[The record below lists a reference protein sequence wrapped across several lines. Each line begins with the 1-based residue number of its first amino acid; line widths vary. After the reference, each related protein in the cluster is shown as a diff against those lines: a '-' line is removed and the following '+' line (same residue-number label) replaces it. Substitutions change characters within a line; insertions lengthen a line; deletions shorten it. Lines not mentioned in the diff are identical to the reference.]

1 MERITTWNRKHVLLA
16 DALYAVIIS
25 IFFTLM
31 AGTNDSN
38 PGIIAYFDHTVMAFW
53 SFVLMVP
60 VAMRRWKPQMA
71 TLLFAGLV
79 VVQLAF
85 GPSMVYA
92 DLMAPWMLYSAIVY
106 ADPRNSKAFIVLAVA
121 IGALASPVIIW
132 SADAGPILNQGV
144 PFDGLSPLKTC
155 SGTYIYGLSGDC
167 ATTMTTDSAAIFI
180 FIAVYLFAAIIVAY
194 WQRARRITVSM
205 MHERNDA
212 LQAKE
217 DEERHIAALAERA
230 RIARD
235 MHDVVAHTLSIIII
249 QSDGGRYAGAN
260 NPALARQTMET
271 IRHES
276 ERALHDMKRLLGV
289 FGGSDHADYADV
301 DALIDQARAAAGMGC
316 TIRKTVSGQPRV
328 AALGAQAS
336 TAMYRMVQEALTN
349 VRKYGGPNVTV
360 QISEIWGA
368 DGLHVT
374 VADNGRGASSSLDGH
389 KPGYGLIGMCER
401 IGAVGGSVTSGP
413 QLGGGFVVSGFVP
426 YSTVSTQSEAAAPAS
441 ESPNVASSAAVSS
454 GAAIMPMA
462 APTTGTVSMATDT
475 GNTGVVS
482 NVANAPQSAVASQ
495 VGVVQ
500 PADVTQPAG
509 AKMPRPVSQMSSVP
523 TQAPPAPITIRL
535 RTILSALRSKPIQQ
549 ASVTGKQRLNWIE
562 RMSQWTERHY
572 LLTDLLLTILV
583 AWMLLSINSSVIY
596 TGGIYTEGLQPYNR
610 FDRALTIIILIP
622 LIFRRRFPESSALA
636 VAILAAL
643 QLLFF
648 EPVGLVDILAS
659 LVTLYSAV
667 LYGRDKA
674 WRWTGIAALADSALF
689 GCKIFAAQTGYRSI
703 FSMLSQSRPAYSLAA
718 TPAAFASA
726 IMFMVISLAL
736 CISATAMARWSRS
749 SGSNAL
755 VLQAREEALRA
766 EQAKQRILA
775 ANMERDRI
783 SESIQSE
790 VTMTL
795 TSVIDQAVAG
805 LRMLDDCERHGE
817 QPSPGA
823 ISEAF
828 AAIGSQGRAAL
839 AHMRKLLGVLRETGS
854 SDEAH
859 RQEQPGMQLRPAAS
873 LDKQLHDSQLHGIA
887 S

>member
-1 MERITTWNRKHVLLA
+1 MLLA

-144 PFDGLSPLKTC
+144 SFDGLSPLETC

-167 ATTMTTDSAAIFI
+167 ATTITTSSVAIFI

-205 MHERNDA
+205 LHERNDA

-301 DALIDQARAAAGMGC
+301 DALIDQAYAAAGMGC

-360 QISEIWGA
+360 QISEIWRA

-389 KPGYGLIGMCER
+389 KPGYGLIGMRER

-441 ESPNVASSAAVSS
+441 ESPNAASSAAVSS

-475 GNTGVVS
+475 GNAGVVS

-500 PADVTQPAG
+500 PAGVADVIGPDTSAAGAHHHTPAHDSVRPALEADPAG
-509 AKMPRPVSQMSSVP
+509 
-523 TQAPPAPITIRL
+523 IRYRGAAAQL
-535 RTILSALRSKPIQQ
+535 
-549 ASVTGKQRLNWIE
+549 
-562 RMSQWTERHY
+562 
-572 LLTDLLLTILV
+572 
-583 AWMLLSINSSVIY
+583 
-596 TGGIYTEGLQPYNR
+596 
-610 FDRALTIIILIP
+610 DRAHV
-622 LIFRRRFPESSALA
+622 A
-636 VAILAAL
+636 V
-643 QLLFF
+643 
-648 EPVGLVDILAS
+648 D
-659 LVTLYSAV
+659 
-667 LYGRDKA
+667 
-674 WRWTGIAALADSALF
+674 
-689 GCKIFAAQTGYRSI
+689 
-703 FSMLSQSRPAYSLAA
+703 
-718 TPAAFASA
+718 
-726 IMFMVISLAL
+726 
-736 CISATAMARWSRS
+736 
-749 SGSNAL
+749 
-755 VLQAREEALRA
+755 
-766 EQAKQRILA
+766 
-775 ANMERDRI
+775 
-783 SESIQSE
+783 
-790 VTMTL
+790 
-795 TSVIDQAVAG
+795 
-805 LRMLDDCERHGE
+805 
-817 QPSPGA
+817 
-823 ISEAF
+823 
-828 AAIGSQGRAAL
+828 RAAL
-839 AHMRKLLGVLRETGS
+839 SA
-854 SDEAH
+854 D
-859 RQEQPGMQLRPAAS
+859 RPAAHHTGG
-873 LDKQLHDSQLHGIA
+873 LDAAFHQSIRHIRRGTAARQPFRPRIDDHHPDSVDLPTQVPGIQRAGGGHPRRA
-887 S
+887 SAAVLRAGQPGRYPRFPCGPVFRGVVRP

>member
-1 MERITTWNRKHVLLA
+1 
-16 DALYAVIIS
+16 
-25 IFFTLM
+25 
-31 AGTNDSN
+31 
-38 PGIIAYFDHTVMAFW
+38 
-53 SFVLMVP
+53 
-60 VAMRRWKPQMA
+60 
-71 TLLFAGLV
+71 
-79 VVQLAF
+79 
-85 GPSMVYA
+85 
-92 DLMAPWMLYSAIVY
+92 
-106 ADPRNSKAFIVLAVA
+106 
-121 IGALASPVIIW
+121 
-132 SADAGPILNQGV
+132 
-144 PFDGLSPLKTC
+144 
-155 SGTYIYGLSGDC
+155 
-167 ATTMTTDSAAIFI
+167 
-180 FIAVYLFAAIIVAY
+180 
-194 WQRARRITVSM
+194 
-205 MHERNDA
+205 
-212 LQAKE
+212 
-217 DEERHIAALAERA
+217 
-230 RIARD
+230 

-301 DALIDQARAAAGMGC
+301 DALSDQARAAAGMGC

-360 QISEIWGA
+360 LISEIWGA

-389 KPGYGLIGMCER
+389 KPGYGLIGMRER

-426 YSTVSTQSEAAAPAS
+426 YSTVSTQSEDAAPAS

-475 GNTGVVS
+475 GNAGVVS

-500 PADVTQPAG
+500 PAGVTQPAG

-549 ASVTGKQRLNWIE
+549 ASATGEQRLNWIE

-583 AWMLLSINSSVIY
+583 AWMLLSINPSVIY
-596 TGGIYTEGLQPYNR
+596 AEGLQLDNR

-648 EPVGLVDILAS
+648 EPVSLADILAS
-659 LVTLYSAV
+659 LVALYSAV

-674 WRWTGIAALADSALF
+674 WRWTGIAAISDSVLF

-703 FSMLSQSRPAYSLAA
+703 FSMLTHSRPAYSLAT

-736 CISATAMARWSRS
+736 CISATAMARWDRS

-805 LRMLDDCERHGE
+805 LRILDDCERHGE

-839 AHMRKLLGVLRETGS
+839 AHMRKLLGVLRETGF

>member
-144 PFDGLSPLKTC
+144 SFDGLSPLETC

-167 ATTMTTDSAAIFI
+167 ATTMTTSSVAIFI

-212 LQAKE
+212 LQAEE

-389 KPGYGLIGMCER
+389 KPGYGLIGMRER

-482 NVANAPQSAVASQ
+482 NVANASQSAVASQ

-500 PADVTQPAG
+500 PAGVTTPAG

-549 ASVTGKQRLNWIE
+549 ASATGEQRLNWIE

-583 AWMLLSINSSVIY
+583 AWMLLSINPSVIY
-596 TGGIYTEGLQPYNR
+596 AEGLQLDNR

-648 EPVGLVDILAS
+648 EPVSLADILAS
-659 LVTLYSAV
+659 LVALYSAV

-674 WRWTGIAALADSALF
+674 WRWTGIAAISDSVLF

-703 FSMLSQSRPAYSLAA
+703 FSMLTHPRPAYSLAT

-736 CISATAMARWSRS
+736 CISATAMARWDRS

-839 AHMRKLLGVLRETGS
+839 AHMRKLLGVLRETGF

>member
-16 DALYAVIIS
+16 DALYAVISS

-144 PFDGLSPLKTC
+144 SFDGLSPLETC

-167 ATTMTTDSAAIFI
+167 ATTITTSSVAIFI

-217 DEERHIAALAERA
+217 DEEHHIAALAERA

-316 TIRKTVSGQPRV
+316 TIRKTVSGQPRA

-389 KPGYGLIGMCER
+389 KPGYGLIGMRER

-500 PADVTQPAG
+500 PAGVTQPAG

-549 ASVTGKQRLNWIE
+549 ASATGEQRLNWIE

-583 AWMLLSINSSVIY
+583 AWMLLSINPSVIY
-596 TGGIYTEGLQPYNR
+596 AEGLQLDNR

-648 EPVGLVDILAS
+648 EPVSLADILAS
-659 LVTLYSAV
+659 LVALYSAV

-674 WRWTGIAALADSALF
+674 WRWTGIAAISDSVLF

-703 FSMLSQSRPAYSLAA
+703 FSMLTHSRPAYSLAA

-736 CISATAMARWSRS
+736 CISATAMAQWDRS

-805 LRMLDDCERHGE
+805 LRILDDCERHGE

-839 AHMRKLLGVLRETGS
+839 AHMRKLLGVLRETGF

>member
-144 PFDGLSPLKTC
+144 PFDGLSPLETC

-167 ATTMTTDSAAIFI
+167 ATTIATSSVAIFI

-235 MHDVVAHTLSIIII
+235 MHDVVAHALSIIII

-316 TIRKTVSGQPRV
+316 TIRKTVSGQPRA

-389 KPGYGLIGMCER
+389 KPGYGLIGMRER

-495 VGVVQ
+495 VGAVQ
-500 PADVTQPAG
+500 PAGVTQPAG

-549 ASVTGKQRLNWIE
+549 ASATGEQRLNWIE

-583 AWMLLSINSSVIY
+583 AWMLLSINPSVIY
-596 TGGIYTEGLQPYNR
+596 AEGLQLDNR

-648 EPVGLVDILAS
+648 EPVSLADILAS
-659 LVTLYSAV
+659 LVALYSAV

-674 WRWTGIAALADSALF
+674 WRWTGIAAISDSVLF

-703 FSMLSQSRPAYSLAA
+703 FSMLTHSRPAYSLAT

-805 LRMLDDCERHGE
+805 LRILDDCERHGE

-839 AHMRKLLGVLRETGS
+839 AHMRKLLGVLRETGF

>member
-144 PFDGLSPLKTC
+144 SFDGLSPLETC

-167 ATTMTTDSAAIFI
+167 ATTITTSSVAIFI

-217 DEERHIAALAERA
+217 DAERHIAALAERA

-389 KPGYGLIGMCER
+389 KPGYGLIGMRER

-426 YSTVSTQSEAAAPAS
+426 YSTVSTQSEDAAPAS

-462 APTTGTVSMATDT
+462 APTTGTVSMAADT
-475 GNTGVVS
+475 GNAGVVS

-500 PADVTQPAG
+500 PAGVTQPAG

-535 RTILSALRSKPIQQ
+535 HTILSALRSKPIQQ
-549 ASVTGKQRLNWIE
+549 ASATGEQRLNWIE

-583 AWMLLSINSSVIY
+583 AWMLLSINPSVIY
-596 TGGIYTEGLQPYNR
+596 AEGLQLDNR

-648 EPVGLVDILAS
+648 EPVSLADILAS
-659 LVTLYSAV
+659 LVALYSAV

-674 WRWTGIAALADSALF
+674 WRWTGIAAISDSVLF

-703 FSMLSQSRPAYSLAA
+703 FSMLTHSRPAYSLAT

-736 CISATAMARWSRS
+736 CISATAMARWDRS

-805 LRMLDDCERHGE
+805 LRILDDCERHGE

-839 AHMRKLLGVLRETGS
+839 AHMRKLLGVLRETGF

>member
-1 MERITTWNRKHVLLA
+1 
-16 DALYAVIIS
+16 
-25 IFFTLM
+25 
-31 AGTNDSN
+31 
-38 PGIIAYFDHTVMAFW
+38 
-53 SFVLMVP
+53 
-60 VAMRRWKPQMA
+60 
-71 TLLFAGLV
+71 
-79 VVQLAF
+79 
-85 GPSMVYA
+85 
-92 DLMAPWMLYSAIVY
+92 
-106 ADPRNSKAFIVLAVA
+106 
-121 IGALASPVIIW
+121 
-132 SADAGPILNQGV
+132 
-144 PFDGLSPLKTC
+144 
-155 SGTYIYGLSGDC
+155 
-167 ATTMTTDSAAIFI
+167 
-180 FIAVYLFAAIIVAY
+180 
-194 WQRARRITVSM
+194 
-205 MHERNDA
+205 
-212 LQAKE
+212 
-217 DEERHIAALAERA
+217 
-230 RIARD
+230 
-235 MHDVVAHTLSIIII
+235 
-249 QSDGGRYAGAN
+249 
-260 NPALARQTMET
+260 MET

-301 DALIDQARAAAGMGC
+301 DALIDQANAAAGMGC

-389 KPGYGLIGMCER
+389 KPGYGLIGMRER
-401 IGAVGGSVTSGP
+401 IGAIGGSVTSGP

-426 YSTVSTQSEAAAPAS
+426 YSTVSTQSEDAAPAS
-441 ESPNVASSAAVSS
+441 ESSNAASSAAVSS

-475 GNTGVVS
+475 GNAGVVS

-500 PADVTQPAG
+500 PAGVTQPAG

-549 ASVTGKQRLNWIE
+549 ASATGEQRLNWIE

-572 LLTDLLLTILV
+572 PLTDLLLTILV
-583 AWMLLSINSSVIY
+583 AWMLLSINPSVIY
-596 TGGIYTEGLQPYNR
+596 AEGLQLDNR

-648 EPVGLVDILAS
+648 EPVSLADILAS
-659 LVTLYSAV
+659 LVALYSAV

-674 WRWTGIAALADSALF
+674 WRWTGIAAISDSVLF

-703 FSMLSQSRPAYSLAA
+703 FSMLTHPRPAYSLAT

-736 CISATAMARWSRS
+736 CISATAMARWDRS

-817 QPSPGA
+817 QPSSGS

-839 AHMRKLLGVLRETGS
+839 AHMRKLLGVLRETGF

>member
-144 PFDGLSPLKTC
+144 SFDGLSPLETC

-167 ATTMTTDSAAIFI
+167 ATTITTSSVAIFI

-217 DEERHIAALAERA
+217 DEEHHIAALAERA

-389 KPGYGLIGMCER
+389 KPGYGLIGMRER

-426 YSTVSTQSEAAAPAS
+426 YSTVSTQSEDAAPAS

-500 PADVTQPAG
+500 PAGVTQPAG

-549 ASVTGKQRLNWIE
+549 ASATGEQRLNWIE

-583 AWMLLSINSSVIY
+583 AWMLLSINPSVIY
-596 TGGIYTEGLQPYNR
+596 AEGLQLDNR

-648 EPVGLVDILAS
+648 EPVSLADILAS
-659 LVTLYSAV
+659 LVALYSAV

-674 WRWTGIAALADSALF
+674 WRWTGIAAISDSVLF

-703 FSMLSQSRPAYSLAA
+703 FSMLTHPRPAYSLAT

-736 CISATAMARWSRS
+736 CISATAMARWDRS

-817 QPSPGA
+817 QPSSGS

-839 AHMRKLLGVLRETGS
+839 AHMRKLLGVLRETGF

>member
-1 MERITTWNRKHVLLA
+1 
-16 DALYAVIIS
+16 
-25 IFFTLM
+25 
-31 AGTNDSN
+31 
-38 PGIIAYFDHTVMAFW
+38 
-53 SFVLMVP
+53 
-60 VAMRRWKPQMA
+60 MR
-71 TLLFAGLV
+71 
-79 VVQLAF
+79 
-85 GPSMVYA
+85 
-92 DLMAPWMLYSAIVY
+92 
-106 ADPRNSKAFIVLAVA
+106 
-121 IGALASPVIIW
+121 
-132 SADAGPILNQGV
+132 
-144 PFDGLSPLKTC
+144 
-155 SGTYIYGLSGDC
+155 
-167 ATTMTTDSAAIFI
+167 
-180 FIAVYLFAAIIVAY
+180 
-194 WQRARRITVSM
+194 
-205 MHERNDA
+205 
-212 LQAKE
+212 
-217 DEERHIAALAERA
+217 
-230 RIARD
+230 
-235 MHDVVAHTLSIIII
+235 
-249 QSDGGRYAGAN
+249 
-260 NPALARQTMET
+260 
-271 IRHES
+271 
-276 ERALHDMKRLLGV
+276 
-289 FGGSDHADYADV
+289 
-301 DALIDQARAAAGMGC
+301 
-316 TIRKTVSGQPRV
+316 
-328 AALGAQAS
+328 
-336 TAMYRMVQEALTN
+336 
-349 VRKYGGPNVTV
+349 
-360 QISEIWGA
+360 
-368 DGLHVT
+368 
-374 VADNGRGASSSLDGH
+374 
-389 KPGYGLIGMCER
+389 ER

-426 YSTVSTQSEAAAPAS
+426 YSTVSTQSEDAAPAS
-441 ESPNVASSAAVSS
+441 ESPNAASSAAVSS

-475 GNTGVVS
+475 GNAGVVS

-500 PADVTQPAG
+500 PAGVTTPAG

-549 ASVTGKQRLNWIE
+549 ASATGEQRLNWIE

-583 AWMLLSINSSVIY
+583 AWMLLSINPSVIY
-596 TGGIYTEGLQPYNR
+596 AEGLQLDNR

-648 EPVGLVDILAS
+648 EPVSLADILAS
-659 LVTLYSAV
+659 LVALYSAV

-674 WRWTGIAALADSALF
+674 WRWTGIAAISDSVLF

-703 FSMLSQSRPAYSLAA
+703 FSMLTHSRPAYSLAA

-736 CISATAMARWSRS
+736 CISATAMARWDRS

-805 LRMLDDCERHGE
+805 LRILDDCERHGE
-817 QPSPGA
+817 QPSSGA

-839 AHMRKLLGVLRETGS
+839 AHMRKLLGVLRETGF

>member
-1 MERITTWNRKHVLLA
+1 MGRVTARDTLNRMGIMERITTWNRKHVLLA

-144 PFDGLSPLKTC
+144 PFDGLSPLETC

-167 ATTMTTDSAAIFI
+167 ATTIATSSVAIFI
-180 FIAVYLFAAIIVAY
+180 FIAVYLFAAITVAY

-360 QISEIWGA
+360 QISEIWRA

-389 KPGYGLIGMCER
+389 KPGYGLIGMRER

-426 YSTVSTQSEAAAPAS
+426 YSTVSTQSEDAAPAS
-441 ESPNVASSAAVSS
+441 ESSNAASSAAVSS

-462 APTTGTVSMATDT
+462 A
-475 GNTGVVS
+475 
-482 NVANAPQSAVASQ
+482 
-495 VGVVQ
+495 
-500 PADVTQPAG
+500 
-509 AKMPRPVSQMSSVP
+509 P

-549 ASVTGKQRLNWIE
+549 ASATGEQRLNWIE

-583 AWMLLSINSSVIY
+583 AWMLLSINPSVIY
-596 TGGIYTEGLQPYNR
+596 AEGLQLDNR

-648 EPVGLVDILAS
+648 EPVSLADILAS
-659 LVTLYSAV
+659 LVALYSAV

-674 WRWTGIAALADSALF
+674 WRWTGIAAISDSVLF

-703 FSMLSQSRPAYSLAA
+703 FSMLTHPRPAYSLAT

-736 CISATAMARWSRS
+736 CISATAMARWDRS

-817 QPSPGA
+817 QPSSGS

-839 AHMRKLLGVLRETGS
+839 AHMRKLLGVLRETGF

>member
-144 PFDGLSPLKTC
+144 SFDGLSPLETC

-167 ATTMTTDSAAIFI
+167 ATTITTSSVAIFI

-217 DEERHIAALAERA
+217 DEERHITALAERA

-249 QSDGGRYAGAN
+249 QSDGGWYAGAN

-316 TIRKTVSGQPRV
+316 TIRKTVSGQPRA

-389 KPGYGLIGMCER
+389 KPGYGLIGMRER

-500 PADVTQPAG
+500 PAGVTQPAG

-549 ASVTGKQRLNWIE
+549 ASATGEQRLNWIE

-583 AWMLLSINSSVIY
+583 AWMLLSINPSVIY
-596 TGGIYTEGLQPYNR
+596 AEGLQLDNR

-648 EPVGLVDILAS
+648 EPVSLADILAS
-659 LVTLYSAV
+659 LVALYSAV

-674 WRWTGIAALADSALF
+674 WRWTGIAAISDSVLF

-703 FSMLSQSRPAYSLAA
+703 FSMLTHSRPAYSLAA

-817 QPSPGA
+817 QPSSGA

-839 AHMRKLLGVLRETGS
+839 AHMRKLLGVLRETGF

>member
-144 PFDGLSPLKTC
+144 SFDGLSPLETC

-167 ATTMTTDSAAIFI
+167 ATTITTSSVAIFI

-205 MHERNDA
+205 MHECNDA

-301 DALIDQARAAAGMGC
+301 DALIDQANAAAGMGC

-389 KPGYGLIGMCER
+389 KPGYGLIGMRER
-401 IGAVGGSVTSGP
+401 IGAIGGSVTSGP

-500 PADVTQPAG
+500 PAGVTQPAG

-549 ASVTGKQRLNWIE
+549 ASATGEQRLNWIE

-583 AWMLLSINSSVIY
+583 AWMLLSINPSVIY
-596 TGGIYTEGLQPYNR
+596 AEGLQLDNR

-648 EPVGLVDILAS
+648 EPVSLADILAS
-659 LVTLYSAV
+659 LVALYSAV

-674 WRWTGIAALADSALF
+674 WRWTGIAAISDSVLF

-703 FSMLSQSRPAYSLAA
+703 FSMLTHSRPAYSLAA

-736 CISATAMARWSRS
+736 CISATAMAQWDRS

-805 LRMLDDCERHGE
+805 LRILDDCERHGE

-839 AHMRKLLGVLRETGS
+839 AHMRKLLGVLRETGF

>member
-144 PFDGLSPLKTC
+144 SFDGLSPLETC

-167 ATTMTTDSAAIFI
+167 ATTITTSSVAIFI

-205 MHERNDA
+205 MHERNDV

-389 KPGYGLIGMCER
+389 KPGYGLIGMRER
-401 IGAVGGSVTSGP
+401 IGAIGGSVTSGP

-426 YSTVSTQSEAAAPAS
+426 YSTVSTQSEDAAPAS

-475 GNTGVVS
+475 GNAGVVS

-500 PADVTQPAG
+500 PAGVTQPAG

-535 RTILSALRSKPIQQ
+535 CTILSALRSKPIQQ
-549 ASVTGKQRLNWIE
+549 ASATGEQRLNWIE

-583 AWMLLSINSSVIY
+583 AWMLLSINPSVIY
-596 TGGIYTEGLQPYNR
+596 AEGLQLDNR

-648 EPVGLVDILAS
+648 EPVSLADILAS
-659 LVTLYSAV
+659 LVALYSAV

-674 WRWTGIAALADSALF
+674 WRWTGIAAISDSVLF

-703 FSMLSQSRPAYSLAA
+703 FSMLTHSRPAYSLAT

-736 CISATAMARWSRS
+736 CISATAMARWDRS

-805 LRMLDDCERHGE
+805 LRILDDCERHGE

-839 AHMRKLLGVLRETGS
+839 AHMRKLLGVLRETGF

>member
-144 PFDGLSPLKTC
+144 SFDGLSPLETC

-167 ATTMTTDSAAIFI
+167 ATTMTTSSVAIFI

-217 DEERHIAALAERA
+217 DEEHHIAALAERA

-316 TIRKTVSGQPRV
+316 TIRKTVSGQPRA

-389 KPGYGLIGMCER
+389 KPGYGLIGMRER

-441 ESPNVASSAAVSS
+441 ESPNAASSAAVSS

-475 GNTGVVS
+475 GNAGVVS

-500 PADVTQPAG
+500 PAGVTQPAG

-549 ASVTGKQRLNWIE
+549 ASATGEQRLNWIE

-583 AWMLLSINSSVIY
+583 AWMLLSINPSVIY
-596 TGGIYTEGLQPYNR
+596 AEGLQLDNR

-648 EPVGLVDILAS
+648 EPVSLADILAS
-659 LVTLYSAV
+659 LVALYSAV

-674 WRWTGIAALADSALF
+674 WRWTGIAAISDSVLF

-703 FSMLSQSRPAYSLAA
+703 FSMLTHSRPAYSLAA

-736 CISATAMARWSRS
+736 CISATAMAQWDRS

-839 AHMRKLLGVLRETGS
+839 AHMRKLLGVLRETGF

>member
-92 DLMAPWMLYSAIVY
+92 DQMAPWMLYSAIVY

-144 PFDGLSPLKTC
+144 SFDGLSPLETC

-167 ATTMTTDSAAIFI
+167 ATTMTTSSVAIFI

-301 DALIDQARAAAGMGC
+301 DALIDQANAAAGMGC
-316 TIRKTVSGQPRV
+316 TIRKTVSGQPRA

-389 KPGYGLIGMCER
+389 KPGYGLIGMRER

-413 QLGGGFVVSGFVP
+413 QLGGGFMVSGFVP

-462 APTTGTVSMATDT
+462 DPTTGTVSMATDPGEYRGSSVMSRT
-475 GNTGVVS
+475 PRNPPSPVKSVS
-482 NVANAPQSAVASQ
+482 SN
-495 VGVVQ
+495 
-500 PADVTQPAG
+500 
-509 AKMPRPVSQMSSVP
+509 RPVSQMSSVP
-523 TQAPPAPITIRL
+523 TQTPPAPITIRL

-549 ASVTGKQRLNWIE
+549 ASATGEQRLNWIE

-583 AWMLLSINSSVIY
+583 AWMLLSINPSVIY
-596 TGGIYTEGLQPYNR
+596 AEGLQLDNR

-648 EPVGLVDILAS
+648 EPVSLADILAS
-659 LVTLYSAV
+659 LVALYSAV

-674 WRWTGIAALADSALF
+674 WRWTGIAAISDSVLF

-703 FSMLSQSRPAYSLAA
+703 FSMLTHSRPAYSLAA

-817 QPSPGA
+817 QPSSGA

-839 AHMRKLLGVLRETGS
+839 AHMRKLLGVLRETGF

>member
-144 PFDGLSPLKTC
+144 PFDGLSPLETC

-167 ATTMTTDSAAIFI
+167 ATTMTTSSVAIFI

-360 QISEIWGA
+360 QISEIWRA

-389 KPGYGLIGMCER
+389 KPGYGLIGMRER

-413 QLGGGFVVSGFVP
+413 QLGGGFVMSGFVP
-426 YSTVSTQSEAAAPAS
+426 YSTVSTQSEDAAPAS
-441 ESPNVASSAAVSS
+441 ESPNAASSAAVSS

-462 APTTGTVSMATDT
+462 APTTGTVSMATEPGMPGSSVMSRT
-475 GNTGVVS
+475 PRNPPSPVKSVS
-482 NVANAPQSAVASQ
+482 SN
-495 VGVVQ
+495 
-500 PADVTQPAG
+500 
-509 AKMPRPVSQMSSVP
+509 RPVSQMSSVP

-549 ASVTGKQRLNWIE
+549 ASATGEQRLNWIE

-583 AWMLLSINSSVIY
+583 AWMLLSINPSVIY
-596 TGGIYTEGLQPYNR
+596 AEGLQLDNR

-648 EPVGLVDILAS
+648 EPVSLADILAS
-659 LVTLYSAV
+659 LVALYSAV

-674 WRWTGIAALADSALF
+674 WRWTGIAAISDSVLF

-703 FSMLSQSRPAYSLAA
+703 FSMLTHPRPAYSLAA

-736 CISATAMARWSRS
+736 CISATAMARWNRS

-805 LRMLDDCERHGE
+805 LRILDDCERHGE
-817 QPSPGA
+817 QPSSGA

-839 AHMRKLLGVLRETGS
+839 AHMRKLLGVLRETGF

>member
-1 MERITTWNRKHVLLA
+1 M
-16 DALYAVIIS
+16 
-25 IFFTLM
+25 
-31 AGTNDSN
+31 
-38 PGIIAYFDHTVMAFW
+38 
-53 SFVLMVP
+53 
-60 VAMRRWKPQMA
+60 
-71 TLLFAGLV
+71 
-79 VVQLAF
+79 
-85 GPSMVYA
+85 
-92 DLMAPWMLYSAIVY
+92 
-106 ADPRNSKAFIVLAVA
+106 
-121 IGALASPVIIW
+121 
-132 SADAGPILNQGV
+132 
-144 PFDGLSPLKTC
+144 
-155 SGTYIYGLSGDC
+155 
-167 ATTMTTDSAAIFI
+167 
-180 FIAVYLFAAIIVAY
+180 
-194 WQRARRITVSM
+194 
-205 MHERNDA
+205 
-212 LQAKE
+212 
-217 DEERHIAALAERA
+217 
-230 RIARD
+230 
-235 MHDVVAHTLSIIII
+235 
-249 QSDGGRYAGAN
+249 
-260 NPALARQTMET
+260 
-271 IRHES
+271 
-276 ERALHDMKRLLGV
+276 

-301 DALIDQARAAAGMGC
+301 DALIDQANAAAGMGC

-389 KPGYGLIGMCER
+389 KPGYGLIGMRER
-401 IGAVGGSVTSGP
+401 IGAIGGSVTSGP

-426 YSTVSTQSEAAAPAS
+426 YSTVSTQSEDAAPAS
-441 ESPNVASSAAVSS
+441 ASSNAASSAAVSS

-475 GNTGVVS
+475 GNAGVVS

-500 PADVTQPAG
+500 PAGVTQPAG

-549 ASVTGKQRLNWIE
+549 ASATGEQRLNWIE

-583 AWMLLSINSSVIY
+583 AWMLLSINPSVIY
-596 TGGIYTEGLQPYNR
+596 AEGLQLDNR

-648 EPVGLVDILAS
+648 EPVSLADILAS
-659 LVTLYSAV
+659 LVALYSAV

-674 WRWTGIAALADSALF
+674 WRWTGIAAISDSVLF

-703 FSMLSQSRPAYSLAA
+703 FSMLTHPRPAYSLAT

-736 CISATAMARWSRS
+736 CISATAMARWDRS

-817 QPSPGA
+817 QPSSGS

-839 AHMRKLLGVLRETGS
+839 AHMRKLLGVLRETGF

>member
-1 MERITTWNRKHVLLA
+1 
-16 DALYAVIIS
+16 
-25 IFFTLM
+25 
-31 AGTNDSN
+31 
-38 PGIIAYFDHTVMAFW
+38 
-53 SFVLMVP
+53 
-60 VAMRRWKPQMA
+60 
-71 TLLFAGLV
+71 
-79 VVQLAF
+79 
-85 GPSMVYA
+85 
-92 DLMAPWMLYSAIVY
+92 
-106 ADPRNSKAFIVLAVA
+106 
-121 IGALASPVIIW
+121 
-132 SADAGPILNQGV
+132 
-144 PFDGLSPLKTC
+144 
-155 SGTYIYGLSGDC
+155 
-167 ATTMTTDSAAIFI
+167 
-180 FIAVYLFAAIIVAY
+180 
-194 WQRARRITVSM
+194 
-205 MHERNDA
+205 
-212 LQAKE
+212 
-217 DEERHIAALAERA
+217 
-230 RIARD
+230 
-235 MHDVVAHTLSIIII
+235 
-249 QSDGGRYAGAN
+249 
-260 NPALARQTMET
+260 
-271 IRHES
+271 
-276 ERALHDMKRLLGV
+276 
-289 FGGSDHADYADV
+289 
-301 DALIDQARAAAGMGC
+301 MGC

-389 KPGYGLIGMCER
+389 KPGYGLIGMRER

-426 YSTVSTQSEAAAPAS
+426 YSTVSTQSEDAAPAS

-475 GNTGVVS
+475 GNAGVVS

-500 PADVTQPAG
+500 PAGVTTPAG

-549 ASVTGKQRLNWIE
+549 ASATGEQRLNWIE

-583 AWMLLSINSSVIY
+583 AWMLLSINPSVIY
-596 TGGIYTEGLQPYNR
+596 AEGLQLDNR

-648 EPVGLVDILAS
+648 EPVSLADILAS
-659 LVTLYSAV
+659 LVALYSAV

-674 WRWTGIAALADSALF
+674 WRWTGIAAISDSVLF

-703 FSMLSQSRPAYSLAA
+703 FSMLTHSRPAYSLAA

-766 EQAKQRILA
+766 EQAKQRNLA

-817 QPSPGA
+817 QPSSGA

-839 AHMRKLLGVLRETGS
+839 AHMRKLLGVLRETGF

>member
-144 PFDGLSPLKTC
+144 PFDGLSPLETC

-167 ATTMTTDSAAIFI
+167 ATTITTSSVAIFI

-301 DALIDQARAAAGMGC
+301 DALIDQANAAAGMGC

-389 KPGYGLIGMCER
+389 KPGYGLIGMRER
-401 IGAVGGSVTSGP
+401 IGAIGGSVTSGP

-426 YSTVSTQSEAAAPAS
+426 YSTVSTQSEDAAPAS
-441 ESPNVASSAAVSS
+441 ESSNAASSAAVSS
-454 GAAIMPMA
+454 GAAIMPM
-462 APTTGTVSMATDT
+462 
-475 GNTGVVS
+475 
-482 NVANAPQSAVASQ
+482 
-495 VGVVQ
+495 
-500 PADVTQPAG
+500 
-509 AKMPRPVSQMSSVP
+509 
-523 TQAPPAPITIRL
+523 APITIRL

-549 ASVTGKQRLNWIE
+549 ASATGEQRLNWIE

-583 AWMLLSINSSVIY
+583 AWMLLSINPSVIY
-596 TGGIYTEGLQPYNR
+596 AEGLQLDNR

-648 EPVGLVDILAS
+648 EPVSLADILAS
-659 LVTLYSAV
+659 LVALYSAV

-674 WRWTGIAALADSALF
+674 WRWTGIAAISDSVLF

-703 FSMLSQSRPAYSLAA
+703 FSMLTHPRPAYSLAT

-736 CISATAMARWSRS
+736 CISATAMARWDRS

-817 QPSPGA
+817 QPSSGS

-839 AHMRKLLGVLRETGS
+839 AHMRKLLGVLRETGF

>member
-144 PFDGLSPLKTC
+144 SFDGLSPLETC

-167 ATTMTTDSAAIFI
+167 ATTMTTSSVAIFI

-217 DEERHIAALAERA
+217 DAERHIAALAERA

-260 NPALARQTMET
+260 NPALARQIMET

-301 DALIDQARAAAGMGC
+301 DALIDQANAAAGMGC
-316 TIRKTVSGQPRV
+316 TIRKTVSGQPRA

-389 KPGYGLIGMCER
+389 KPGYGLIGMRER

-413 QLGGGFVVSGFVP
+413 QLGGGFMVSGFVP

-462 APTTGTVSMATDT
+462 DPTTGTVSMATDT

-500 PADVTQPAG
+500 PAGVTTPAG

-523 TQAPPAPITIRL
+523 TQTPPAPITIRL

-549 ASVTGKQRLNWIE
+549 ASATGEQRLNWIE

-583 AWMLLSINSSVIY
+583 AWMLLSINPSVIY
-596 TGGIYTEGLQPYNR
+596 AEGLQLDNR

-648 EPVGLVDILAS
+648 EPVSLADILAS
-659 LVTLYSAV
+659 LVALYSAV

-674 WRWTGIAALADSALF
+674 WRWTGIAAISDSVLF

-703 FSMLSQSRPAYSLAA
+703 FSMLTHSRPAYSLAA

-817 QPSPGA
+817 QPSSGA

-839 AHMRKLLGVLRETGS
+839 AHMRKLLGVLRETGF

-859 RQEQPGMQLRPAAS
+859 RQEQPGMQLRPEAS

>member
-144 PFDGLSPLKTC
+144 SFDGLSPLETC

-167 ATTMTTDSAAIFI
+167 ATTMTTSSVAIFI

-212 LQAKE
+212 LRAKE

-316 TIRKTVSGQPRV
+316 TIRKTVSGQPRA

-349 VRKYGGPNVTV
+349 VRKYGGPNVIV

-389 KPGYGLIGMCER
+389 KPGYGLIGMRER

-441 ESPNVASSAAVSS
+441 ESPNVASSAAVFS

-482 NVANAPQSAVASQ
+482 NVANASQSAVASQ

-500 PADVTQPAG
+500 PAGVTQPAG

-549 ASVTGKQRLNWIE
+549 ASATGEQRLNWIE

-583 AWMLLSINSSVIY
+583 AWMLLSINPSVIY
-596 TGGIYTEGLQPYNR
+596 AEGLQLDNR

-648 EPVGLVDILAS
+648 EPVSLADILAS
-659 LVTLYSAV
+659 LVALYSAV

-674 WRWTGIAALADSALF
+674 WRWTGIAAISDSVLF

-703 FSMLSQSRPAYSLAA
+703 FSMLSHPRPAYSLAT

-726 IMFMVISLAL
+726 IMFMAISLAL
-736 CISATAMARWSRS
+736 CISATAMARWDRS

-817 QPSPGA
+817 QPSSGA

-839 AHMRKLLGVLRETGS
+839 AHMRKLLGVLRETGF

>member
-1 MERITTWNRKHVLLA
+1 
-16 DALYAVIIS
+16 
-25 IFFTLM
+25 
-31 AGTNDSN
+31 
-38 PGIIAYFDHTVMAFW
+38 
-53 SFVLMVP
+53 
-60 VAMRRWKPQMA
+60 
-71 TLLFAGLV
+71 
-79 VVQLAF
+79 
-85 GPSMVYA
+85 
-92 DLMAPWMLYSAIVY
+92 
-106 ADPRNSKAFIVLAVA
+106 
-121 IGALASPVIIW
+121 
-132 SADAGPILNQGV
+132 
-144 PFDGLSPLKTC
+144 
-155 SGTYIYGLSGDC
+155 
-167 ATTMTTDSAAIFI
+167 
-180 FIAVYLFAAIIVAY
+180 
-194 WQRARRITVSM
+194 
-205 MHERNDA
+205 
-212 LQAKE
+212 
-217 DEERHIAALAERA
+217 
-230 RIARD
+230 
-235 MHDVVAHTLSIIII
+235 
-249 QSDGGRYAGAN
+249 
-260 NPALARQTMET
+260 
-271 IRHES
+271 
-276 ERALHDMKRLLGV
+276 MKRLLGV

-301 DALIDQARAAAGMGC
+301 DALIDQANAAAGMGC

-389 KPGYGLIGMCER
+389 KPGYGLIGMRER
-401 IGAVGGSVTSGP
+401 IGAIGGSVTSGP

-426 YSTVSTQSEAAAPAS
+426 YSTVSTQSEDAAPAS
-441 ESPNVASSAAVSS
+441 ESSNAASSAAVSS

-475 GNTGVVS
+475 GNAGVVS

-500 PADVTQPAG
+500 PAGVTQPAG

-549 ASVTGKQRLNWIE
+549 ASATGEQRLNWIE

-572 LLTDLLLTILV
+572 PLTDLLLTILV
-583 AWMLLSINSSVIY
+583 AWMLLSINPSVIY
-596 TGGIYTEGLQPYNR
+596 AEGLQLDNR

-648 EPVGLVDILAS
+648 EPVSLADILAS
-659 LVTLYSAV
+659 LVALYSAV

-674 WRWTGIAALADSALF
+674 WRWTGIAAISDSVLF

-703 FSMLSQSRPAYSLAA
+703 FSMLTHPRPAYSLAT

-736 CISATAMARWSRS
+736 CISATAMARWDRS

-817 QPSPGA
+817 QPSSGS

-839 AHMRKLLGVLRETGS
+839 AHMRKLLGVLRETGF

>member
-1 MERITTWNRKHVLLA
+1 MEV
-16 DALYAVIIS
+16 
-25 IFFTLM
+25 
-31 AGTNDSN
+31 
-38 PGIIAYFDHTVMAFW
+38 
-53 SFVLMVP
+53 
-60 VAMRRWKPQMA
+60 
-71 TLLFAGLV
+71 LLFA
-79 VVQLAF
+79 
-85 GPSMVYA
+85 
-92 DLMAPWMLYSAIVY
+92 
-106 ADPRNSKAFIVLAVA
+106 
-121 IGALASPVIIW
+121 
-132 SADAGPILNQGV
+132 
-144 PFDGLSPLKTC
+144 
-155 SGTYIYGLSGDC
+155 
-167 ATTMTTDSAAIFI
+167 
-180 FIAVYLFAAIIVAY
+180 
-194 WQRARRITVSM
+194 
-205 MHERNDA
+205 
-212 LQAKE
+212 
-217 DEERHIAALAERA
+217 
-230 RIARD
+230 
-235 MHDVVAHTLSIIII
+235 
-249 QSDGGRYAGAN
+249 
-260 NPALARQTMET
+260 
-271 IRHES
+271 
-276 ERALHDMKRLLGV
+276 
-289 FGGSDHADYADV
+289 
-301 DALIDQARAAAGMGC
+301 
-316 TIRKTVSGQPRV
+316 KTVSGQPRV

-389 KPGYGLIGMCER
+389 KPGYGLIGMRER
-401 IGAVGGSVTSGP
+401 IGAIGGSVTSGP

-426 YSTVSTQSEAAAPAS
+426 YSTVSTQSEDAAPAS
-441 ESPNVASSAAVSS
+441 ESSNAASSAAVSS

-475 GNTGVVS
+475 GNAGVVS

-500 PADVTQPAG
+500 PAGVTQPAG

-549 ASVTGKQRLNWIE
+549 ASATGEQRLNWIE

-583 AWMLLSINSSVIY
+583 AWMLLSINPSVIY
-596 TGGIYTEGLQPYNR
+596 AEGLQLDNR

-648 EPVGLVDILAS
+648 EPVSLADILAS
-659 LVTLYSAV
+659 LVALYSAV

-674 WRWTGIAALADSALF
+674 WRWTGIAAISDSVLF

-703 FSMLSQSRPAYSLAA
+703 FSMLTHPRPAYSLAT

-736 CISATAMARWSRS
+736 CISATAMARWDRS

-817 QPSPGA
+817 QPSSGS

-839 AHMRKLLGVLRETGS
+839 AHMRKLLGVLRETGF

>member
-144 PFDGLSPLKTC
+144 SFDGLSPLETC

-167 ATTMTTDSAAIFI
+167 ATTIATSSVAIFI

-217 DEERHIAALAERA
+217 DKERHIAALAERA

-389 KPGYGLIGMCER
+389 KPGYGLIGMRER

-500 PADVTQPAG
+500 PAGVTQPAG

-549 ASVTGKQRLNWIE
+549 ASATGEQRLNWIE

-583 AWMLLSINSSVIY
+583 AWMLLSINPSVIY
-596 TGGIYTEGLQPYNR
+596 AEGLQLDNR

-648 EPVGLVDILAS
+648 EPVSLADILAS
-659 LVTLYSAV
+659 LVALYSAV

-674 WRWTGIAALADSALF
+674 WRWTGIAAISDSVLF

-703 FSMLSQSRPAYSLAA
+703 FSMLTHSRPAYSLAA

-736 CISATAMARWSRS
+736 CISATAMAQWDRS

-817 QPSPGA
+817 QPSSGS

-839 AHMRKLLGVLRETGS
+839 AHMRKLLGVLRETGF

>member
-144 PFDGLSPLKTC
+144 SFDGLSPLETC

-167 ATTMTTDSAAIFI
+167 ATTMTTSSVAIFI

-217 DEERHIAALAERA
+217 DEECHIAALAERA

-301 DALIDQARAAAGMGC
+301 DALIDQANAAAGMGC
-316 TIRKTVSGQPRV
+316 TIRKTVSGQPRA

-389 KPGYGLIGMCER
+389 KPGYGLIGMRER

-441 ESPNVASSAAVSS
+441 ESSNVASSAAVSS

-462 APTTGTVSMATDT
+462 DPTTGTVSMATDT

-500 PADVTQPAG
+500 PAGVTTPAG

-523 TQAPPAPITIRL
+523 TQTPPAPITIRL

-549 ASVTGKQRLNWIE
+549 ASATGEQRLNWIE

-583 AWMLLSINSSVIY
+583 AWMLLSINPSVIY
-596 TGGIYTEGLQPYNR
+596 AEGLQLDNR

-648 EPVGLVDILAS
+648 EPVSLADILAS
-659 LVTLYSAV
+659 LVALYSAV

-674 WRWTGIAALADSALF
+674 WRWTGIAAISDSVLF

-703 FSMLSQSRPAYSLAA
+703 FSMLTHSRPAYSLAA

-817 QPSPGA
+817 QPSSGA

-839 AHMRKLLGVLRETGS
+839 AHMRKLLGVLRETGF

>member
-1 MERITTWNRKHVLLA
+1 MGRVTARDTLNRMGIMERITTWNRKHVLLA

-144 PFDGLSPLKTC
+144 PFDGLSPLETC

-167 ATTMTTDSAAIFI
+167 ATTITTSSVAIFI

-301 DALIDQARAAAGMGC
+301 DALIDQANAAAGMGC

-389 KPGYGLIGMCER
+389 KPGYGLIGMRER
-401 IGAVGGSVTSGP
+401 IGAIGGSVTSGP

-426 YSTVSTQSEAAAPAS
+426 YSTVSTQSEDAAPAS
-441 ESPNVASSAAVSS
+441 ESSNAASSAAVSS
-454 GAAIMPMA
+454 GAAIMPGSSVMSRT
-462 APTTGTVSMATDT
+462 PRNPPSPVKSVS
-475 GNTGVVS
+475 S
-482 NVANAPQSAVASQ
+482 N
-495 VGVVQ
+495 
-500 PADVTQPAG
+500 
-509 AKMPRPVSQMSSVP
+509 RPVSQMSSVP

-549 ASVTGKQRLNWIE
+549 ASATGEQRLNWIE

-583 AWMLLSINSSVIY
+583 AWMLLSINPSVIY
-596 TGGIYTEGLQPYNR
+596 AEGLQLDNR

-648 EPVGLVDILAS
+648 EPVSLADILAS
-659 LVTLYSAV
+659 LVALYSAV

-674 WRWTGIAALADSALF
+674 WRWTGIAAISDSVLF

-703 FSMLSQSRPAYSLAA
+703 FSMLTHPRPAYSLAT

-736 CISATAMARWSRS
+736 CISATAMARWDRS

-817 QPSPGA
+817 QPSSGS

-839 AHMRKLLGVLRETGS
+839 AHMRKLLGVLRETGF

>member
-144 PFDGLSPLKTC
+144 PFDGLSPLETC

-167 ATTMTTDSAAIFI
+167 ATTMTTSSVAIFI

-360 QISEIWGA
+360 QISEIWRA

-389 KPGYGLIGMCER
+389 KPGYGLIGMRER

-426 YSTVSTQSEAAAPAS
+426 YSTVSTQSEDAAPAS
-441 ESPNVASSAAVSS
+441 ESPNAASSAAVSS

-475 GNTGVVS
+475 GNAGVVS

-500 PADVTQPAG
+500 PAGVADVIGPDTSAAG
-509 AKMPRPVSQMSSVP
+509 AHHHTPAHDSV
-523 TQAPPAPITIRL
+523 R
-535 RTILSALRSKPIQQ
+535 LRSKPIQQ
-549 ASVTGKQRLNWIE
+549 ASATGEQRLNWIE

-583 AWMLLSINSSVIY
+583 AWMLLSINPSVIY
-596 TGGIYTEGLQPYNR
+596 AEGLQLDNR

-648 EPVGLVDILAS
+648 EPVSLADILAS
-659 LVTLYSAV
+659 LVALYSAV

-674 WRWTGIAALADSALF
+674 WRWTGIAAISDSVLF

-703 FSMLSQSRPAYSLAA
+703 FSMLTHSRPAYSLAA

-736 CISATAMARWSRS
+736 CISATAMARWDRS

-805 LRMLDDCERHGE
+805 LRILDDCERHGE
-817 QPSPGA
+817 QPSSGA

-839 AHMRKLLGVLRETGS
+839 AHMRKLLGVLRETGF

>member
-144 PFDGLSPLKTC
+144 SFDGLSPLETC

-167 ATTMTTDSAAIFI
+167 ATTMTTSSVAIFI

-217 DEERHIAALAERA
+217 DEECHIAALAERA

-301 DALIDQARAAAGMGC
+301 DALIDQANAAAGMGC
-316 TIRKTVSGQPRV
+316 TIRKAVSGQPRV

-389 KPGYGLIGMCER
+389 KPGYGLIGMRER

-426 YSTVSTQSEAAAPAS
+426 YSTVSTQSEDAAPAS
-441 ESPNVASSAAVSS
+441 ESPNAASSAAVSS

-500 PADVTQPAG
+500 PAGVTQPAG

-549 ASVTGKQRLNWIE
+549 ASATGEQRLNWIE

-583 AWMLLSINSSVIY
+583 AWMLLSINPSVIY
-596 TGGIYTEGLQPYNR
+596 AEGLQLDNR

-648 EPVGLVDILAS
+648 EPVSLADILAS
-659 LVTLYSAV
+659 LVALYSAV

-674 WRWTGIAALADSALF
+674 WRWTGIAAISDSVLF

-703 FSMLSQSRPAYSLAA
+703 FSMLTHSRPAYSLAT

-736 CISATAMARWSRS
+736 CISATAMARWARS

-817 QPSPGA
+817 QPSSGA

-839 AHMRKLLGVLRETGS
+839 AHMRKLLGVLRETGF

>member
-1 MERITTWNRKHVLLA
+1 
-16 DALYAVIIS
+16 
-25 IFFTLM
+25 
-31 AGTNDSN
+31 
-38 PGIIAYFDHTVMAFW
+38 
-53 SFVLMVP
+53 
-60 VAMRRWKPQMA
+60 MR
-71 TLLFAGLV
+71 
-79 VVQLAF
+79 
-85 GPSMVYA
+85 
-92 DLMAPWMLYSAIVY
+92 
-106 ADPRNSKAFIVLAVA
+106 
-121 IGALASPVIIW
+121 
-132 SADAGPILNQGV
+132 
-144 PFDGLSPLKTC
+144 
-155 SGTYIYGLSGDC
+155 
-167 ATTMTTDSAAIFI
+167 
-180 FIAVYLFAAIIVAY
+180 
-194 WQRARRITVSM
+194 
-205 MHERNDA
+205 
-212 LQAKE
+212 
-217 DEERHIAALAERA
+217 
-230 RIARD
+230 
-235 MHDVVAHTLSIIII
+235 
-249 QSDGGRYAGAN
+249 
-260 NPALARQTMET
+260 
-271 IRHES
+271 
-276 ERALHDMKRLLGV
+276 
-289 FGGSDHADYADV
+289 
-301 DALIDQARAAAGMGC
+301 
-316 TIRKTVSGQPRV
+316 
-328 AALGAQAS
+328 
-336 TAMYRMVQEALTN
+336 
-349 VRKYGGPNVTV
+349 
-360 QISEIWGA
+360 
-368 DGLHVT
+368 
-374 VADNGRGASSSLDGH
+374 
-389 KPGYGLIGMCER
+389 ER

-426 YSTVSTQSEAAAPAS
+426 YNTVSTQSEAAAPAS

-500 PADVTQPAG
+500 PAGVTQPAG

-549 ASVTGKQRLNWIE
+549 ASATGEQRLNWIE

-583 AWMLLSINSSVIY
+583 GWMLLSINPSVIY
-596 TGGIYTEGLQPYNR
+596 AEGLQLDNR

-636 VAILAAL
+636 VSILAAL

-648 EPVGLVDILAS
+648 EPVSLADILAS
-659 LVTLYSAV
+659 LVALYSAV

-674 WRWTGIAALADSALF
+674 WRWTGIAAISDSVLF

-703 FSMLSQSRPAYSLAA
+703 FSMLTHSRPAYSLAT

-817 QPSPGA
+817 QPSSGA

-839 AHMRKLLGVLRETGS
+839 AHMRKLLGVLRETGF

>member
-144 PFDGLSPLKTC
+144 SFDGLSPLETC

-167 ATTMTTDSAAIFI
+167 ATTMTTDSVAIFI

-217 DEERHIAALAERA
+217 DEEHHIAALAERA

-301 DALIDQARAAAGMGC
+301 DALIDQANAAAGMGC
-316 TIRKTVSGQPRV
+316 TIRKAVSGQPRV

-389 KPGYGLIGMCER
+389 KPGYGLIGMRER

-426 YSTVSTQSEAAAPAS
+426 YSTVSTQSEAAVPAS

-500 PADVTQPAG
+500 PAGVTQPAG

-523 TQAPPAPITIRL
+523 TQAPPASITIRL
-535 RTILSALRSKPIQQ
+535 RTILSVLRSKPIQQ
-549 ASVTGKQRLNWIE
+549 ASATGEQRLNWIE

-583 AWMLLSINSSVIY
+583 AWMLLSINPSVIY
-596 TGGIYTEGLQPYNR
+596 AEGLQLDNR
-610 FDRALTIIILIP
+610 FDRVLTIIILIP

-648 EPVGLVDILAS
+648 EPVSLADILAS
-659 LVTLYSAV
+659 LVALYSAV

-674 WRWTGIAALADSALF
+674 WRWTGIAAISDSVLF

-703 FSMLSQSRPAYSLAA
+703 FSMLTHSRPAYSLAT

-817 QPSPGA
+817 QPSSGA

-839 AHMRKLLGVLRETGS
+839 AHMRKLLGVLRETGF

>member
-144 PFDGLSPLKTC
+144 SFDGLSPLETC

-167 ATTMTTDSAAIFI
+167 ATTMTTSSVAIFI

-301 DALIDQARAAAGMGC
+301 DALIDQANAAAGMGC
-316 TIRKTVSGQPRV
+316 TIRKTVSGQPRA

-389 KPGYGLIGMCER
+389 KPGYGLIGMRER

-413 QLGGGFVVSGFVP
+413 QLGGGFMVSGFVP

-462 APTTGTVSMATDT
+462 DPTTGTVSMATDT

-500 PADVTQPAG
+500 PAGVADVIGPDTNAAG
-509 AKMPRPVSQMSSVP
+509 AHHH
-523 TQAPPAPITIRL
+523 TPAPITIRL

-549 ASVTGKQRLNWIE
+549 ASATGEQRLNWIE

-583 AWMLLSINSSVIY
+583 AWMLLSINPSVIY
-596 TGGIYTEGLQPYNR
+596 AEGLQLDNR

-648 EPVGLVDILAS
+648 EPVSLADILAS
-659 LVTLYSAV
+659 LVALYSAV

-674 WRWTGIAALADSALF
+674 WRWTGIAAISDSVLF

-703 FSMLSQSRPAYSLAA
+703 FSMLTHSRPAYSLAA

-817 QPSPGA
+817 QPSSGA

-839 AHMRKLLGVLRETGS
+839 AHMRKLLGVLRETGF

>member
-144 PFDGLSPLKTC
+144 SFDGLSPLETC

-167 ATTMTTDSAAIFI
+167 ATTIATSSVAIFI

-276 ERALHDMKRLLGV
+276 EHALHDMKRLLGV

-301 DALIDQARAAAGMGC
+301 DALIDQANAAAGMGC
-316 TIRKTVSGQPRV
+316 TIRKTVSGQPRA

-349 VRKYGGPNVTV
+349 VRKSAARTSPCRSARSGGLTDCTSPLPTM
-360 QISEIWGA
+360 A
-368 DGLHVT
+368 
-374 VADNGRGASSSLDGH
+374 AGASSSLDGH
-389 KPGYGLIGMCER
+389 KPGYGLIGMRER

-482 NVANAPQSAVASQ
+482 NVANARNPPSPVKS
-495 VGVVQ
+495 VSSN
-500 PADVTQPAG
+500 
-509 AKMPRPVSQMSSVP
+509 RPVSRNR
-523 TQAPPAPITIRL
+523 PAQRCPVRC
-535 RTILSALRSKPIQQ
+535 RRCHRS
-549 ASVTGKQRLNWIE
+549 
-562 RMSQWTERHY
+562 RHK
-572 LLTDLLLTILV
+572 
-583 AWMLLSINSSVIY
+583 
-596 TGGIYTEGLQPYNR
+596 
-610 FDRALTIIILIP
+610 
-622 LIFRRRFPESSALA
+622 RRR
-636 VAILAAL
+636 
-643 QLLFF
+643 
-648 EPVGLVDILAS
+648 
-659 LVTLYSAV
+659 
-667 LYGRDKA
+667 
-674 WRWTGIAALADSALF
+674 
-689 GCKIFAAQTGYRSI
+689 
-703 FSMLSQSRPAYSLAA
+703 RPSPYA
-718 TPAAFASA
+718 
-726 IMFMVISLAL
+726 
-736 CISATAMARWSRS
+736 CARFCPPCVRSRS
-749 SGSNAL
+749 SRHPLPGS
-755 VLQAREEALRA
+755 
-766 EQAKQRILA
+766 
-775 ANMERDRI
+775 
-783 SESIQSE
+783 S
-790 VTMTL
+790 
-795 TSVIDQAVAG
+795 
-805 LRMLDDCERHGE
+805 
-817 QPSPGA
+817 
-823 ISEAF
+823 
-828 AAIGSQGRAAL
+828 GS
-839 AHMRKLLGVLRETGS
+839 TGS
-854 SDEAH
+854 SAC
-859 RQEQPGMQLRPAAS
+859 RSGPS
-873 LDKQLHDSQLHGIA
+873 GIIC
-887 S
+887 